1 MFRSPVPVRVNPAVS
16 VRSLRS
22 GHLLDELLGSA
33 LIVVVGRLSG
43 LVAVVAVMLVVP
55 FVWSQ
60 PDNSEARAR
69 AKRVRVRKRQK
80 RKNQRKRKNT
90 VEKPLLGVDWRGSLV
105 SSLQTEETAYAW
117 QKLHCE
123 KTPPMLPSHRIDS

>member
-1 MFRSPVPVRVNPAVS
+1 MDTGEFI
-16 VRSLRS
+16 
-22 GHLLDELLGSA
+22 LLG
-33 LIVVVGRLSG
+33 G

-90 VEKPLLGVDWRGSLV
+90 VEKPFLGVDWRGSLV

-123 KTPPMLPSHRIDS
+123 KTPQMLPSHRFDS